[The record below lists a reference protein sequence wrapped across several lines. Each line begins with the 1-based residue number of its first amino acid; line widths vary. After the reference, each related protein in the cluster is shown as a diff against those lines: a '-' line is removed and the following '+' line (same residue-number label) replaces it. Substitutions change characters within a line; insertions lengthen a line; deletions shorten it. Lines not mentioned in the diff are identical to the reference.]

1 MASRLHC
8 THPVSTRTAGR
19 QWPANTNPPG
29 DMQSLSYRCEPRS
42 KAETNR
48 TMRPRINHL
57 RVGSLTIATILA
69 SSIGCSVQSG
79 TNSANSPT
87 ASEGDFI
94 SVHLATAPAFN
105 SKTGAVAVTMSDE
118 TAELYMSA
126 ADSSLMINGVQAID
140 TTVTPN
146 VTAIVGGT
154 KANVKT
160 ITVGDTAGSVGD
172 VVILNYT
179 NGQFGVGSG
188 TTAGTAVNLKLANVA
203 NNSLVIKGTAGIDNY
218 AFGATGISIT
228 NGAKTPTKDITST
241 NVGTYEVFLGAGND
255 LFTAGGN
262 SAIGGA
268 FAGTNGVT
276 VYGGDGN
283 DTLVEGTASTPKETF
298 SGGNGTDTVD
308 YSARPANHPVIVT
321 IDPTGATGSGQMTT
335 PGTAS
340 AGTGESDH
348 ILDAEI
354 INGSLGNDY
363 LAGGPQGTTTTLN
376 GLAGNDTFMQ
386 GSTPN
391 GAETMN
397 GGGGTDVVDYS
408 ARTASLTV
416 TMDGKTGSGD
426 STANSGAGEGD
437 IIGVDVQ
444 NLMLG
449 SGGGTYTGNALN
461 NTFFAGT
468 GGASTVNGSTGDD
481 ILNEGADTYN
491 GGSETFNGGAGTDT
505 VQYGSWTLVSSVWT
519 FAGRANP
526 LNVTMD
532 GVTPSGDTTNG
543 EADVIGT
550 DVENVYGGSGADTI
564 VGNDNDNDLEGNG
577 GGDTIYGGNGNDT
590 LLGNYAVGDATA
602 GDAAQLFGGDQ
613 AGDPDPAY
621 NLCLNTGTGTG
632 ATPAA
637 AGAQNCELVSH

>member
-1 MASRLHC
+1 
-8 THPVSTRTAGR
+8 
-19 QWPANTNPPG
+19 
-29 DMQSLSYRCEPRS
+29 
-42 KAETNR
+42 
-48 TMRPRINHL
+48 MRPRINHFH
-57 RVGSLTIATILA
+57 VGSLTIATILA

-79 TNSANSPT
+79 TDNANSPT

-94 SVHLATAPAFN
+94 SVHLATTPAFN
-105 SKTGAVAVTMSDE
+105 SKTGAVAITMSDE
-118 TAELYMSA
+118 TAELYMNA

-160 ITVGDTAGSVGD
+160 ITVGDTTGSVGD

-188 TTAGTAVNLKLANVA
+188 TTAGTAVNLKAANVA
-203 NNSLVIKGTAGIDNY
+203 NNSLVIKGTAGVDNY
-218 AFGATGISIT
+218 AFGASGISLT

-262 SAIGGA
+262 SAVGAA
-268 FAGTNGVT
+268 FAGTNGVSI
-276 VYGGDGN
+276 YGGDGN
-283 DTLVEGTASTPKETF
+283 DTLVEGALTTPKETF

-308 YSARPANHPVIVT
+308 YSARPATHPVMVT
-321 IDPTGATGSGQMTT
+321 VDPTGTTTASGQMTT
-335 PGTAS
+335 PGTPT
-340 AGTGESDH
+340 AGVSENDY

-363 LAGGPQGTTTTLN
+363 LAGGPAGTTTTLN

-408 ARTASLTV
+408 LRTASLTV
-416 TMDGKTGSGD
+416 TMDGKTASGD
-426 STANSGAGEGD
+426 PTGNSGSGEGD
-437 IIGVDVQ
+437 MIGVDVA
-444 NLMLG
+444 NIKLG

-481 ILNEGADTYN
+481 TLNEGPDAN
-491 GGSETFNGGAGTDT
+491 GGSSETFNGGAGTDT
-505 VQYGSWTLVSSVWT
+505 VDYSARTAALT
-519 FAGRANP
+519 
-526 LNVTMD
+526 VTMD
-532 GVTPSGDTTNG
+532 GATASGDAAQS

-550 DVENVYGGSGADTI
+550 DVENVYGGTAADTI

-577 GGDTIYGGNGNDT
+577 GGDTICGGNGNDT
-590 LLGNYAVGDATA
+590 LLGYSAVGNSTGNGAI
-602 GDAAQLFGGDQ
+602 LHGGDC
-613 AGDPDPAY
+613 ADDADPGY
-621 NLCLNTGTGTG
+621 NLCLNTGSTTNG
-632 ATPAA
+632 ALPAA
-637 AGAQNCELVSH
+637 AGSQNCELVSH